1 MTGTPTREQIEAR
14 LEELRLAGRDLAH
27 TRTVN
32 VDAVYRLVNGDP
44 AITLGI
50 AAVHEQLRNG
60 EMNAQQVLDRIS
72 GMTGCSSDLR
82 YREGRGYISP
92 RATYEGLRA
101 AAAVLRDAVARRSS
115 FIFATGH
122 PASMLAAYEDLASWV
137 RGRGCEVIAE
147 PPGEIEAGGLKLERG
162 GSVYVVT
169 SNGEPVHTHMHEHM
183 QQLLERVP
191 RPEIAVADHGFAG
204 AVLNLGIPAVCVMDT
219 NDPGVVIAA
228 DLGAPITVIPVND
241 NAPSE
246 AVREM
251 ARMICTLAEA
261 ASS

>member
-1 MTGTPTREQIEAR
+1 MTSVPSREQIESR
-14 LEELRLAGRDLAH
+14 LEELRLAGKELAH

-32 VDAVYRLVNGDP
+32 VDAVYRLVSGDP

-50 AAVHEQLRNG
+50 AAVHEQVRSG
-60 EMNAQQVLDRIS
+60 EMDPQQVLDRIS
-72 GMTGCSSDLR
+72 GMTGCSSDIG

-92 RATYEGLRA
+92 SATYGGLRA
-101 AAAVLRDAVARRSS
+101 AAEVLCAAAAKRSS

-122 PASMLAAYEDLASWV
+122 PASMLAAYEDTADWV

-147 PPGEIEAGGLKLERG
+147 PPGEIEAGGLKLELR

-183 QQLLERVP
+183 QQLLQKVR
-191 RPEIAVADHGFAG
+191 RPDIAVADHGFAG
-204 AVLNLGIPAVCVMDT
+204 AVLNLGIQAVCVMDT
-219 NDPGVVIAA
+219 NDPGVVVAA
-228 DLGAPITVIPVND
+228 DLGAPVTVIPVND
-241 NAPSE
+241 NAPAE

-251 ARMICTLAEA
+251 AGMIRLLAEA
-261 ASS
+261 AAS